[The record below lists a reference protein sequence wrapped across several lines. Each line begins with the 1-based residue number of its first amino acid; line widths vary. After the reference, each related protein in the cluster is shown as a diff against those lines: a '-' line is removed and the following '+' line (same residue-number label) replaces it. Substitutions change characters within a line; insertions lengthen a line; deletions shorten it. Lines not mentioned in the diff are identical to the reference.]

1 MEVDMVEQ
9 FSVAVACAFVIASGL
24 IGLGFVWGWKAA
36 KNDGEVSDAK
46 VNRILAE
53 RRALR

>member
-36 KNDGEVSDAK
+36 KREGEVSDAR
-46 VNRILAE
+46 VTRVLAE
-53 RRALR
+53 RRLMR